1 MNIQEAR
8 KQLANFTSEA
18 INGLVNFHEVM
29 KFCIDFSNL
38 IQRKKMS
45 PSFFASFS
53 ALYFWFPKDIKEQI
67 EGMNDFTEIAYDYL
81 DKMQPDKPFE
91 FVKGE

>member
-1 MNIQEAR
+1 
-8 KQLANFTSEA
+8 
-18 INGLVNFHEVM
+18 
-29 KFCIDFSNL
+29 
-38 IQRKKMS
+38 MS